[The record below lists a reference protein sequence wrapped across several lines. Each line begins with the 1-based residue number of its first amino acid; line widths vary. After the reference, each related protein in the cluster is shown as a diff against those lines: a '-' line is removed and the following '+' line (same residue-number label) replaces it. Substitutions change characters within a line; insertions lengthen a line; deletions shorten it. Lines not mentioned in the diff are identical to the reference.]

1 MDSNATN
8 GEIAAET
15 SVDHGGS
22 VHAKESDQNVEITG
36 EINDLL
42 PASHDVAPGG
52 SLTVPKSH
60 PPGVGLSK
68 ASRLKGITTYYQTMV
83 MPLQGGSSAVPR

>member
-8 GEIAAET
+8 GQIAAAT
-15 SVDHGGS
+15 TVDHGGS
-22 VHAKESDQNVEITG
+22 VHSKETDQNVEITG

-42 PASHDVAPGG
+42 SAGHDVAPGG

-60 PPGVGLSK
+60 PPGVGLGK
-68 ASRLKGITTYYQTMV
+68 TSRLKE
-83 MPLQGGSSAVPR
+83 